1 MEQSHTHLIPNRS
14 SKNPTH
20 SMILFVERRVCNGLS
35 KIILILPSLTVKSAS
50 NVPSLCFGF
59 SFASTQ
65 SQASV
70 PQKQNMHLFCC
81 WWSAFS
87 PHFSTTSN
95 GWHSTTGFR
104 LSSVSTA
111 LNCTNCHLLLTIRLC
126 LQSVCILSVFCALAL
141 HFLQRSSKWQAFPV
155 PMMKWT
161 LK

>member
-1 MEQSHTHLIPNRS
+1 MHRMEQSHTHLIPNRS

-87 PHFSTTSN
+87 PHSFFSFN
-95 GWHSTTGFR
+95 NQQRMAFNNWLSTFFSFYSIELHQ
-104 LSSVSTA
+104 LSPFTDDKTLFTVSLYSLCVLCA
-111 LNCTNCHLLLTIRLC
+111 SLTFFTKE
-126 LQSVCILSVFCALAL
+126 Q
-141 HFLQRSSKWQAFPV
+141 
-155 PMMKWT
+155 
-161 LK
+161 